1 MNIENMIE
9 IDHVTKRFGTHEVL
23 SDVSC
28 QVKKGEIF
36 GLLGPS
42 GAGKTTLIRILTGQ
56 IKTYLGE
63 AEVLGAKTKVLTDK
77 EYSQIG
83 MVLDDSGLY
92 ERLSCY
98 DNLLLFSRLHAV
110 PKQKIAEVAEYVQ
123 LKEALKTPAGKLS
136 KGMKQRLVLARAIMH
151 KPALLFLDE
160 PTSGLDPTTSIK
172 IHELIFELQ
181 KNGTTIFL
189 TTHDMEEASKLCNH
203 IALLNE
209 GKIVE
214 YGVPEEICRRYNKEN
229 KITILKKDGS
239 EMVLLNARESAGQ
252 IAECFDGNCVLSI
265 HSSEPT
271 LETVF
276 ITLTGRGLL

>member
-9 IDHVTKRFGTHEVL
+9 INHVTKCFGSHEVL

-28 QVKKGEIF
+28 LVKKGEIF

-56 IKTYLGE
+56 ITTYLGS
-63 AEVLGAKTKVLTDK
+63 AAVFGTKTSNLTDK
-77 EYSQIG
+77 EYGRIG

-92 ERLSCY
+92 GRLSCY
-98 DNLLLFSRLHAV
+98 DNLLLFARLHGI
-110 PKQKIAEVAEYVQ
+110 QKERILKTAAYVSLEQ
-123 LKEALKTPAGKLS
+123 ALKTPAGKLS
-136 KGMKQRLVLARAIMH
+136 KGMKQRLVLARAILH
-151 KPALLFLDE
+151 KPDLLFLDE
-160 PTSGLDPTTSIK
+160 PTSGLDPTTTLK
-172 IHELIFELQ
+172 IHELIFELR

-189 TTHDMEEASKLCNH
+189 TTHDMEEATKLCDN

-209 GKIVE
+209 GHIVE
-214 YGVPEEICRRYNKEN
+214 YGEPLEICRKHNEEN
-229 KITILKKDGS
+229 NITILKKDGS
-239 EMVLLNARESAGQ
+239 EVILPNGRESAEQ
-252 IAECFDGNCVLSI
+252 IAGYFDGNCVLSI

-276 ITLTGRGLL
+276 ISLTGRGLL